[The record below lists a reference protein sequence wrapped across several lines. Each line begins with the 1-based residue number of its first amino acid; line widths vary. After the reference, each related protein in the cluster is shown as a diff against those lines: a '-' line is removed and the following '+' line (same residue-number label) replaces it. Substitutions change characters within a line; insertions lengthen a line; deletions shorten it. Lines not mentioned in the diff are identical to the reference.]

1 MGQVLKERGPMF
13 RKLRRPR
20 FRPGQPR
27 NTPNPPR
34 HSAARP
40 QQTGQI
46 QSLGARP
53 ATGHPVITAFG
64 LGLGKRILQDVRG
77 AGTRRSTSQMPEI
90 LHLNLHRDFRSSI
103 LQILKALGSERPVQL
118 L

>member
-1 MGQVLKERGPMF
+1 MGQVLKEHGPMF
-13 RKLRRPR
+13 RKPRRPR
-20 FRPGQPR
+20 LRPGRQPR

-64 LGLGKRILQDVRG
+64 LGLGKRVLQDVRG
-77 AGTRRSTSQMPEI
+77 STA
-90 LHLNLHRDFRSSI
+90 RDD
-103 LQILKALGSERPVQL
+103 
-118 L
+118 